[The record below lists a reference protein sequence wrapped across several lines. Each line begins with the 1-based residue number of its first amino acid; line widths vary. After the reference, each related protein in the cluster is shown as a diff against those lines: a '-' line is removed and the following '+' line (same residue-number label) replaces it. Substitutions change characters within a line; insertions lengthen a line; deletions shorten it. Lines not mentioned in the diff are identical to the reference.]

1 MKISLIVAMGE
12 NRVIGVDNR
21 MPWHLSADLK
31 RFKRITMG
39 KPLVMGRRTH
49 ESIGRPLPGRK
60 NIVLTSDPAYAA
72 PGCVV
77 VHSLEDALE
86 EADADEV
93 MVIGGSSLYE
103 KLLPKADRLYL
114 TLIHRTFAGD
124 TFFPQL
130 KWDDW
135 TEIERLD
142 VEDDPDSG
150 LSYSF
155 LVLERKT
162 DDYGERQVPD

>member
-31 RFKRITMG
+31 RFKQITMG

-60 NIVLTSDPAYAA
+60 NIVLTSDRDYTA

-77 VHSLEDALE
+77 VHNLADALS

-103 KLLPKADRLYL
+103 ELLAKADRLYL
-114 TLIHRTFAGD
+114 TLIHREFAGD
-124 TFFPQL
+124 TFFPEFEW
-130 KWDDW
+130 KEWS
-135 TEIERLD
+135 EIERLD
-142 VEDDPDSG
+142 VTDDPDSG

-155 LVLERKT
+155 LVLERKA
-162 DDYGERQVPD
+162 P

>member
-12 NRVIGVDNR
+12 NGVIGVDNG

-60 NIVLTSDPAYAA
+60 NIVLTSDPTYAA

-77 VHSLEDALE
+77 VHTLIDALN

-103 KLLPKADRLYL
+103 KLLSKADRLYL
-114 TLIHRTFAGD
+114 TLIHRAFGGD

-130 KWDDW
+130 KWDEW

-155 LVLERKT
+155 LVLQRKT
-162 DDYGERQVPD
+162 ADHGERQVPD

>member
-1 MKISLIVAMGE
+1 MGE

-39 KPLVMGRRTH
+39 KPLIMGRRTH

-60 NIVLTSDPAYAA
+60 NIVLTSDPAYVA

-86 EADADEV
+86 EADTDEV
-93 MVIGGSSLYE
+93 MVIGGSTLYE

-130 KWDDW
+130 KWSEW

-142 VEDDPDSG
+142 AEDDPDSG
-150 LSYSF
+150 PSYSF
-155 LVLERKT
+155 LILERKT
-162 DDYGERQVPD
+162 ADCGDGQVPD

>member
-31 RFKRITMG
+31 RFKQITMG

-60 NIVLTSDPAYAA
+60 NIVLTSDRAYVA

-77 VHSLEDALE
+77 VHTLRDALG

-103 KLLPKADRLYL
+103 TLLPKADRLYL
-114 TLIHRTFAGD
+114 TLIHREFVGD
-124 TFFPQL
+124 TFFPEFEW
-130 KWDDW
+130 KEWS
-135 TEIERLD
+135 EIERLD
-142 VEDDPDSG
+142 VTDDPDSG

-155 LVLERKT
+155 LVLERKA
-162 DDYGERQVPD
+162 P

>member
-31 RFKRITMG
+31 RFKQITMG

-49 ESIGRPLPGRK
+49 ESIGRPLPGRR
-60 NIVLTSDPAYAA
+60 NIVLTSDRDYTA

-77 VHSLEDALE
+77 VHNLPDALS

-103 KLLPKADRLYL
+103 TFLPKADRLYL
-114 TLIHRTFAGD
+114 TLIHREFAGD
-124 TFFPQL
+124 TFFPEFEW
-130 KWDDW
+130 KEWS
-135 TEIERLD
+135 EIERLD

-162 DDYGERQVPD
+162 PDSRGKKPFD

>member
-1 MKISLIVAMGE
+1 MKIFLIVAMSE
-12 NRVIGVDNR
+12 NRVIGVENR
-21 MPWHLSADLK
+21 MPWHLPADLK
-31 RFKRITMG
+31 RFRQITMG

-60 NIVLTSDPAYAA
+60 NIVLTSDLAYVA

-77 VHSLEDALE
+77 VHTLAEAFR
-86 EADADEV
+86 EADADEI

-103 KLLPKADRLYL
+103 ELLPKADRIYL
-114 TLIHRTFAGD
+114 TLIHREFAGD
-124 TFFPQL
+124 TFFPEL
-130 KWDDW
+130 EWKEWS
-135 TEIERLD
+135 EIARID
-142 VEDDPDSG
+142 VNDDPDSG

-162 DDYGERQVPD
+162 RLP